1 MDTKTEFLQLP
12 TQTTSLNDDDVSLSS
27 VFLIISWTWYIL
39 AITTQLLYI
48 LLRKWMGHNDGESGT
63 SSDLLLTACD
73 M

>member
-27 VFLIISWTWYIL
+27 VILIISWTWYIV

-48 LLRKWMGHNDGESGT
+48 LLRKWMGHNDGGK
-63 SSDLLLTACD
+63 
-73 M
+73 